1 MDDWRT
7 DSGHH
12 PDRAVHALIEG
23 GAALAALHFLQKEES
38 MRSILLWMIGVPIPV
53 IILIWLFMH

>member
-1 MDDWRT
+1 
-7 DSGHH
+7 
-12 PDRAVHALIEG
+12 
-23 GAALAALHFLQKEES
+23 